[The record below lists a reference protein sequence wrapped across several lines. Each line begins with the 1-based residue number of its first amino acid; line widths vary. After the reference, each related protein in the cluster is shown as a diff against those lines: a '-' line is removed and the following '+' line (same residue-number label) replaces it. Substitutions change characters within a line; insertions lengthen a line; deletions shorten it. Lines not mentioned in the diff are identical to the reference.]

1 MEELK
6 TRELPEARDWK
17 EAENLED
24 REPDEGA

>member
-6 TRELPEARDWK
+6 TRELLEARDWK

-24 REPDEGA
+24 REPDEDA

>member
-6 TRELPEARDWK
+6 TRELWEARDWK
-17 EAENLED
+17 EAENVED